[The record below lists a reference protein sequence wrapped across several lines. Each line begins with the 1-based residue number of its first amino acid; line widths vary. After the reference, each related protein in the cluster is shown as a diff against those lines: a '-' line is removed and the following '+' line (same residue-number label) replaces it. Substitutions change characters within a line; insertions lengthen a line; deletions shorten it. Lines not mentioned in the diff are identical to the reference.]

1 MFWVSPTL
9 LAQGELADILPA
21 VATASAGVIMLACAT
36 EGWLLG
42 PMAWPPRLL
51 AGGAA
56 LLLMIPETLTDLGGL
71 ALGAALIALQW
82 SRRART

>member
-1 MFWVSPTL
+1 
-9 LAQGELADILPA
+9 
-21 VATASAGVIMLACAT
+21 MLACAT
-36 EGWLLG
+36 EGWLIG

-56 LLLMIPETLTDLGGL
+56 LLLMIPETMTDLGGL